1 MGNGFLHLQVTLRT
15 RQYCFLSHSV
25 LGESVSYANPVPAL
39 TSDLAYPRTLFS
51 EPFGPAEG
59 VSYAYDLGKVGRV
72 IEKF

>member
-1 MGNGFLHLQVTLRT
+1 M
-15 RQYCFLSHSV
+15 
-25 LGESVSYANPVPAL
+25 SYANPVPAL
-39 TSDLAYPRTLFS
+39 TSDLAYPGTLFP